1 MSIFTSSQAGNGKVA
16 IVTGGSGGIGK
27 AVSERLAKDGFC
39 VVVGYSGGAEKAE
52 EVVSGIETSGGKALA
67 VQADVSKPEEVATLF
82 AQTVSKYS
90 QVDVVVHC
98 AGIMPLSPIAKGD
111 VDNFDKVIATNLRS
125 TFLIFTEVAKHIA
138 EGGRVIAFSSSV
150 VAKAFPTYGAY
161 VASKA
166 GVEGLVHVL
175 ANELGKQK
183 VTVNVVAPGPVKTPL
198 FTKGKSQEE
207 MDKIAQMAPLGRLG
221 EPDDISGVV
230 SFLAGPD
237 GKWVNSQVLRANGGF
252 AY

>member
-1 MSIFTSSQAGNGKVA
+1 MITNTSSQVGNTKVA

-27 AVSERLAKDGFC
+27 AVSARLAKDGFSI
-39 VVVGYSGGAEKAE
+39 VVGCSGGAEKAD
-52 EVVSGIETSGGKALA
+52 EVVGDIEAAGGKALA
-67 VQADVSKPEEVATLF
+67 VQADVSKPEGVAALF
-82 AQTVSKYS
+82 EQTVSKYG

-111 VDNFDKVIATNLRS
+111 VELFDHVINTNLRG
-125 TFLIFTEVAKHIA
+125 TFLLLSEAARRVG
-138 EGGRVIAFSSSV
+138 EGGRIIVFSSSV
-150 VAKAFPTYGAY
+150 LAKAFPTYGAY

-183 VTVNVVAPGPVKTPL
+183 VTVNVVAPGPVNTPL
-198 FTKGKSQEE
+198 FTQGKSQEE

-237 GKWVNSQVLRANGGF
+237 GAWINSQVLLANGGF